1 MSQDINNVV
10 LIGRL
15 VRDAELKYTSIGAPV
30 TRFSVAVN
38 ERRKTGDSWEDK
50 ANFIEVTLWGKLGE
64 ALHSYMTKGKQI
76 AVQGKLN
83 QQRWEKDGYK
93 HSKIVV
99 IAESIQ
105 LLAGRSG
112 GSSPSDQDQGA
123 SGNSGSNSDD
133 DIPFF

>member
-15 VRDAELKYTSIGAPV
+15 VRDAELRYTSIGAPV
-30 TRFSVAVN
+30 TRFSIAVN
-38 ERRKTGDSWEDK
+38 ERKKDGDSYVDK
-50 ANFIEVTLWGKLGE
+50 ANFIDVTFWGKLGE
-64 ALHSYMTKGKQI
+64 TLSSYLVKGKQI
-76 AVQGKLN
+76 AVVGKLN

-99 IAESIQ
+99 VANTVQ
-105 LLAGRSG
+105 LLSGKRSDPE
-112 GSSPSDQDQGA
+112 GSGQSDQQQDTTE
-123 SGNSGSNSDD
+123 NFDD

>member
-15 VRDAELKYTSIGAPV
+15 VRDAELRYTSIGAPV
-30 TRFSVAVN
+30 TRFSIAVN
-38 ERRKTGDSWEDK
+38 ERKKDGDSYVDK
-50 ANFIEVTLWGKLGE
+50 ANFIDVTFWGKLGE
-64 ALHSYMTKGKQI
+64 TLGSYLVKGKQI
-76 AVQGKLN
+76 AVVGKLN

-99 IAESIQ
+99 VANTVQ
-105 LLAGRSG
+105 LLSGKRSDPE
-112 GSSPSDQDQGA
+112 GSGQSDQQQDTTE
-123 SGNSGSNSDD
+123 NFDD